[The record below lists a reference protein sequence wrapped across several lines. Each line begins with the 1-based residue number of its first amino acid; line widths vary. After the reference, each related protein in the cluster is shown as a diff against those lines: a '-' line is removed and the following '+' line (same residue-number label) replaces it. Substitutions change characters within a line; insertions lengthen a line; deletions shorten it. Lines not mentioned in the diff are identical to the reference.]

1 MFKVCIFSCVLGLA
15 LTASLKSG
23 PKELCP
29 FKSEYCDTRGA
40 DYDVFILSDEN
51 MDDTEECSNQCF
63 AEKDLA
69 KPQKPCLGFTMR
81 TVRGHSECQLLRAP
95 CVKTKRMLALPVEL
109 AHQVQHTV
117 VELLGSSCAFFTL
130 KEILTMYLYFCL
142 V

>member
-1 MFKVCIFSCVLGLA
+1 MFKVCILSCVLGLA

-95 CVKTKRMLALPVEL
+95 CVKNKKDACIARGACTSGPAYC
-109 AHQVQHTV
+109 
-117 VELLGSSCAFFTL
+117 G
-130 KEILTMYLYFCL
+130 
-142 V
+142 